1 MRRIILEEYP
11 TVKAGGGLIIT
22 MDAHAPPMPPSYD
35 QTQQWMLAAMAGF
48 FTFLACFGCLLVGI
62 QAGYIPAEGGRIVI
76 GRTIVASPTSH
87 LLTEAQVRRLPEQ
100 PYDKDADHHS
110 CAICIEEYQVGETLR
125 VLPCSHKFH
134 TECIVPWLTERQA
147 SCPLCKYDVSRED
160 IEDDDE
166 ESGREGRWWLWR
178 RSDWRTPV
186 PTDEGESR
194 ETPQGDESPSS
205 SLNASRTNEDD
216 AAGAPIPGEAT

>member
-1 MRRIILEEYP
+1 
-11 TVKAGGGLIIT
+11 
-22 MDAHAPPMPPSYD
+22 MDSHAPPMPPSYD

-62 QAGYIPAEGGRIVI
+62 QAGYIPADGRIVV
-76 GRTIVASPTSH
+76 GRTIVASPLNL

-110 CAICIEEYQVGETLR
+110 CAICIEEYHEGETLR

-166 ESGREGRWWLWR
+166 ESGRQGWWWSWR
-178 RSDWRTPV
+178 RAERRIPV
-186 PTDEGESR
+186 PTEEEERR
-194 ETPQGDESPSS
+194 ETPQRDESTSS
-205 SLNASRTNEDD
+205 PLTVSRTNEDH